1 MIPTLDTT
9 GCGLYKPPPRTTL
22 WRAGAALLVGAGLW
36 VGAAQAEVVSGVQL
50 PDGAEKVG
58 ENRYRVR
65 QDFEETMKY
74 YRTVLPPASF
84 PRRTIVN
91 QPGVKAVH
99 ISNARGKRF
108 EGINIYQANDEVRI
122 FIIVAAPEPKS
133 KPRQE
138 KKK

>member
-1 MIPTLDTT
+1 MLPTLDTT
-9 GCGLYKPPPRTTL
+9 KRELYKPPPRTQL
-22 WRAGAALLVGAGLW
+22 WRAGTALLVAVGLAGS
-36 VGAAQAEVVSGVQL
+36 AQAEVVSGVQL

-65 QDFEETMKY
+65 QDFDEALKY
-74 YRTVLPPASF
+74 YRTVLPAGAF
-84 PRRTIVN
+84 PRRSVVN

-99 ISNARGKRF
+99 ISNPGKKRF

-122 FIIVAAPEPKS
+122 FIIVAAPEPKKKAEA
-133 KPRQE
+133 KP